1 MDTSNDINF
10 EADMSHWT
18 PTCQLMF
25 KEVFSSVCSVSCT
38 RTKKV
43 KTKVSVTR
51 GHWASSISQSL
62 YIIGFHLL
70 SPRKIEWF
78 LTFFVSGLRTVLADC
93 LLWMGFFLSVVIDSR
108 IAIMPPLQNKS
119 TKKECFLKRKS
130 NFLTLN
136 PPLLFITRVK
146 RNILSCLFSRYPS
159 FSSPPHDR
167 TIPNLTIVVCTL

>member
-51 GHWASSISQSL
+51 GALGLLPQLVSFYHRISF
-62 YIIGFHLL
+62 IITKKNRMISH
-70 SPRKIEWF
+70 I
-78 LTFFVSGLRTVLADC
+78 FVSGLRTVLADC

-136 PPLLFITRVK
+136 PPL
-146 RNILSCLFSRYPS
+146 
-159 FSSPPHDR
+159 
-167 TIPNLTIVVCTL
+167 